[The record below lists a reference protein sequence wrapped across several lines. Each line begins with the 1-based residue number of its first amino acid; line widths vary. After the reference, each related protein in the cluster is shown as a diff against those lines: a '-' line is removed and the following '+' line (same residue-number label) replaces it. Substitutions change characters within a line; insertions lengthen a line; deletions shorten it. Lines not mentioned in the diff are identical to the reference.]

1 MQRTQL
7 GLVNWHTNDLRKLNW
22 VLAQRTAEKAFWKR
36 VNTAAVAAKTLAAAQ
51 TSTTGWETYTIPANT
66 AGITGNQVTALGLTA
81 SNAGSGKNMK
91 DKLDARDSTS
101 SGSGKAIPWA
111 RTQAAAGSDG
121 TQDKSWETV
130 WDVTLASASANN
142 AGAALSNPTGKAGIR
157 AWLTA
162 NGVASNAA
170 PSATASP
177 TSPTQSATYIWWQK
191 AAALSLAIN
200 DWYTD
205 WQTK

>member
-1 MQRTQL
+1 M
-7 GLVNWHTNDLRKLNW
+7 NW

-36 VNTAAVAAKTLAAAQ
+36 VNTAAAAAKTLAAAQ
-51 TSTTGWETYTIPANT
+51 TSTTGWETYTIPTNT
-66 AGITGNQVTALGLTA
+66 AGITGNQVTALGLTGSA
-81 SNAGSGKNMK
+81 AGSGKNMK
-91 DKLDARDSTS
+91 DKETLRNSTG
-101 SGSGKAIPWA
+101 GSDGGSNKVIPWA

-121 TQDKSWETV
+121 LQDKSWETV

-142 AGAALSNPTGKAGIR
+142 AGAALSDPAGKAGIR

-162 NGVASNAA
+162 NGVAANAA
-170 PSATASP
+170 PDATSSPASP
-177 TSPTQSATYIWWQK
+177 AQSATYIWWQK

-200 DWYTD
+200 NWYAD